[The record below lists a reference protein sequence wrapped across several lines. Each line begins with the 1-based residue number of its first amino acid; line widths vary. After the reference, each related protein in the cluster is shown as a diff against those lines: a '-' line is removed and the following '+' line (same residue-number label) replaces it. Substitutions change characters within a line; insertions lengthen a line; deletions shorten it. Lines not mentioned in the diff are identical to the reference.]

1 MKYLSTPFIDRT
13 ILTNSSLTEEVITSL
28 REAAARV
35 LGPYPPPGP
44 DFPPPPTPVGYSR
57 THRSPSPPQPGYQG
71 YCYEGYPSSSPG
83 LLPPRLPPR
92 NEYTHNVWLLFVA
105 AAYWRTASFN
115 HYLSG
120 LIILGYDY
128 CQPVEWGMSVP
139 DINQWKQPL
148 SLTTGTHVLV
158 SRKPTAANMDIQK
171 KKEFK
176 KHEITEDLFSIQ
188 LKYYATKE
196 RILKQS

>member
-92 NEYTHNVWLLFVA
+92 NEYTHNGCTSFLTGWLRL
-105 AAYWRTASFN
+105 
-115 HYLSG
+115 LSTG
-120 LIILGYDY
+120 
-128 CQPVEWGMSVP
+128 GMGSTSKLLYNYGNALV
-139 DINQWKQPL
+139 DGFLLVVK
-148 SLTTGTHVLV
+148 SLRV
-158 SRKPTAANMDIQK
+158 
-171 KKEFK
+171 
-176 KHEITEDLFSIQ
+176 
-188 LKYYATKE
+188 
-196 RILKQS
+196 